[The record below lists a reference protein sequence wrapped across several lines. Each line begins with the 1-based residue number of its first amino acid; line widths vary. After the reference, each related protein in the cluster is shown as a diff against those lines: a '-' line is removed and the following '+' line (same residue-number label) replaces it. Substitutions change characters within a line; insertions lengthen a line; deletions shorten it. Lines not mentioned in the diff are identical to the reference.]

1 MTITTL
7 IIINIAF
14 ILGITLAFIL
24 GRNSTKKKVK
34 KNGKKRAKRTKN
46 AKAKVTHGKDET
58 PSKRAVSDQKKGR
71 KAKEGINAKKTMKVD
86 ASAFDAETLKA
97 YQDAM
102 KAENSVLPSYD
113 QANMGHQPELNL
125 DPDAYLKNMQKD
137 PLLHK

>member
-14 ILGITLAFIL
+14 ILGISMAFIL

-34 KNGKKRAKRTKN
+34 KNGKKRAKRTKK
-46 AKAKVTHGKDET
+46 AKAKVTHGNAET
-58 PSKRAVSDQKKGR
+58 PSKKAVSDQKKGR
-71 KAKEGINAKKTMKVD
+71 KAKKTWKVD
-86 ASAFDAETLKA
+86 PKAIDAEALKA

-113 QANMGHQPELNL
+113 QANMGAQPELNL
-125 DPDAYLKNMQKD
+125 DPDAYLKNMAKD
-137 PLLHK
+137 PLLHKN

>member
-1 MTITTL
+1 MTTTTL

-34 KNGKKRAKRTKN
+34 KNGKKRAKRTKK

-58 PSKRAVSDQKKGR
+58 PSKKAVSDQKKGR
-71 KAKEGINAKKTMKVD
+71 KTKKTLKVD

-113 QANMGHQPELNL
+113 QSNMGHQPELNL
-125 DPDAYLKNMQKD
+125 DPDAYLKNMPKMTEA
-137 PLLHK
+137 K